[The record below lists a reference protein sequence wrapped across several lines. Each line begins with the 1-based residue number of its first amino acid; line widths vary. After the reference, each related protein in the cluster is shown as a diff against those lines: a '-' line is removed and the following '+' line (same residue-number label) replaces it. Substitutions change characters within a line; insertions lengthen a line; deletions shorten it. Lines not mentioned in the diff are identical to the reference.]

1 LDLRWDA
8 GTYYVLGTS
17 LAQGQGYR
25 LLSEPGSI
33 EAIQY
38 PPLLPLFV
46 AAHQWILGTSD
57 PIIVGGW
64 LRISFAL
71 LSLTCLLASYLL
83 LEQFLPIGYA
93 CLAAV
98 ACHLGLW
105 WMFLSDVLFPELPF
119 GLVIVLFVLC
129 NNARPSRVYSI
140 PAGACAIAAYL
151 LRTTG
156 LALFVG
162 WIGYSLV
169 RKEFKQAALRAIVA
183 LIPILSWNAYIAH
196 VQASPAYQHPAYPYQ
211 RADYLFSNVSYASNL
226 SLRDP
231 LDPGLGKASFRDLL
245 ARVVPNSINVPHSLG
260 EAVSTDRGR
269 WRFFVIDRFVGA
281 HAVIADWVNDAILFL
296 LGGLLFAG
304 VAVQLSQ
311 RQWLVSFLIL
321 SYCGIVC
328 VTPWPQQ
335 WPRYWAP
342 LTPLLLLAMMQ
353 ALLAL
358 RDRGC
363 ARLPSPAAVIIR
375 LLPAAALS
383 MILILASLSLWHAYA
398 TLRGEVTHRDRHG
411 QPVHFSLFH
420 YDQAQRELDDALEWL
435 RARARP
441 TDVVA
446 VSMPHWAY
454 LVTGMK
460 TVMPPF
466 ESDSTR
472 EQALLDAVPV
482 RYVVIDRTTN
492 DLAKAIRRFTLPALL
507 NATRRWAPIYF
518 DRSGSTTV
526 YVRVPEPG
534 AETVR

>member
-57 PIIVGGW
+57 PILVGGW

-93 CLAAV
+93 FLAAV

-105 WMFLSDVLFPELPF
+105 WMFLSDLLFPELPF
-119 GLVIVLFVLC
+119 GLVIVLFLLC
-129 NNARPSRVYSI
+129 HHARPSRVYSI
-140 PAGACAIAAYL
+140 AAGACAIAAYL

-156 LALFVG
+156 LALFVA

-183 LIPILSWNAYIAH
+183 LVPILSWNAYIAH
-196 VQASPAYQHPAYPYQ
+196 VQASPAYHHPAYPYQ
-211 RADYLFSNVSYASNL
+211 RANYLFYNVSYASNL

-231 LDPGLGKASFRDLL
+231 LDPARGTASFRDLL
-245 ARVVPNSINVPHSLG
+245 VRVVRNSIDVPRSLG

-269 WRFFVIDRFVGA
+269 WRLFVIDRFIGS
-281 HAVIADWVNDAILFL
+281 HAVIAEWVTNVILFL
-296 LGGLLFAG
+296 LGGLLLAG

-311 RQWLVSFLIL
+311 RRWLESFFIL
-321 SYCGIVC
+321 AYCGIVC
-328 VTPWPQQ
+328 VTPWPEQ
-335 WPRYWAP
+335 WQRYWAP
-342 LTPLLLLAMMQ
+342 LTPLLLLAMMK
-353 ALLAL
+353 ALLTL

-363 ARLPSPAAVIIR
+363 ARLPA
-375 LLPAAALS
+375 LAAAMIRSLPVAALC
-383 MILILASLSLWHAYA
+383 MILIIASLSLWHAYT

-411 QPVHFSLFH
+411 QPVHFALFY
-420 YDQAQRELDDALEWL
+420 YDQAYRELDGALEWL
-435 RARARP
+435 RKHARP

-446 VSMPHWAY
+446 ASMPHWAY
-454 LVTGMK
+454 LVTGIK

-472 EQALLDAVPV
+472 VQALLDAVPV
-482 RYVVIDRTTN
+482 RYIVIDRTTIDVN
-492 DLAKAIRRFTLPALL
+492 RVFRRLTLPVLL
-507 NATRRWAPIYF
+507 NAPTRWAPIYS

-526 YVRVPEPG
+526 YMRVTKTG